1 MKTLSLLIF
10 LLHSLALW
18 CDAQVVSN
26 VKWNLE
32 GEDKIYIT
40 YDLAKQ
46 DSYIYFDVS
55 VKVTIDNNTITPKA
69 LSGDV
74 GNFVKVGTGKKIT
87 WNIFEDLTELN
98 GELSVEVVAYNPVPS
113 DPKTVAKHTPTPP
126 SANTPPL
133 PTEKNVPF
141 WVGLGS
147 AAGAGVG
154 LLLGGLKSTDE
165 GKDLYSVYKDNR
177 FEGADIYSE
186 LGTTRDDLFAEANK
200 KYKNGTLLTI
210 AGSAVLVGAAVIMV
224 KRVIEVKK
232 LNSNTVAIAPFLRIS
247 SPHANASLKPAAGLT
262 LKIRL

>member
-10 LLHSLALW
+10 VLHGLTFW

-26 VKWNLE
+26 VKWHLE

-55 VKVTIDNNTITPKA
+55 VKVTIDSETITPKA

-74 GNFVKVGTGKKIT
+74 GNFVKVGTNKKIT

-98 GELSVEVVAYNPVPS
+98 GELTVEVLAYNPVPS
-113 DPKTVAKHTPTPP
+113 DQKAVAKD
-126 SANTPPL
+126 ANTPTATAPPL
-133 PTEKNVPF
+133 PAEKNVPF
-141 WVGLGS
+141 WVGMGS
-147 AAGAGVG
+147 AGGVGVG
-154 LLLGGLKSTDE
+154 LLLGGLKSADE
-165 GKDLYSVYKDNR
+165 GKSLYSVYKENR
-177 FEGADIYSE
+177 YEGADIYSE

-210 AGSAVLVGAAVIMV
+210 AGSAVLVGAAVIMI
-224 KRVIEVKK
+224 KRIVELKK
-232 LNSNTVAIAPFLRIS
+232 LNNTNVAVAPFLRVS
-247 SPHANASLKPAAGLT
+247 SPEADANLKTAAGLT